1 MKSKW
6 VIHKLNSHI
15 LSWATSLTSP
25 LKAKTYHTPSSKTSS
40 FLLNHVDI
48 GRLLSIC
55 GREGCLHLGL
65 QALREGCQ
73 IHGHLWKLGLQS
85 DFRVESALMDMYSKC
100 GSMGDAMQIFE
111 SAGQLDE
118 VSMTII
124 LAGFA
129 QNGFEEE
136 AMQFFVKILEAG
148 TEIDPNMVSA
158 VLGVFGADTSLG
170 LGKQIHSL
178 VIKRSFGSNPFVG
191 NGLINMYSKCGD
203 LEDSTKVFSQ
213 MPCMNSVSWN
223 SMIAAS
229 ARHGDGSRALQLYKE
244 MRLKGVE
251 PTDVTFLSLL
261 HACSHAGLVEKG
273 MEFLKSMTEVH
284 KLTPRM
290 EHYACAVDM
299 LVHNLTSMEVHSDRS
314 CKWGMLVASN
324 VNLPQRRKSI
334 RGEIPDGIGNQSGL
348 VTLNLQENY
357 VDGTIPAACGELRQ
371 LQRLNLGSNRLHG
384 FLPDEMEQM
393 EELGVLDV
401 SNNFIAG
408 SIPSWLGKLSQLR
421 YLLTNMDLQGSISP
435 FLSNLSLLTKLSLQS
450 NSFHG
455 EIPTTL
461 GALSQLEY
469 LNMSENKLTGAF
481 PASLHGCQRL
491 KFLDLTTNSLSGVIP
506 EELGSMKNLTFL
518 AISQNNL
525 TGVIPAFL
533 SNLTELTRLEFAVN
547 YFTGKIPSEL
557 GALTRLEILYLHMNF
572 LEGAIPASLC
582 NCTALR
588 EISLIENWISGEL
601 PAEMGNKLQNLQKLY
616 LMNNNIS
623 GRIPVTFS
631 NLSQITLLDL
641 SINYLEG
648 EVPQELGKL
657 KNLEILYLH
666 SNNLKLH
673 LGSCLFAG
681 SLPASIGNLSKDL
694 YYFNLLNNRIRG
706 EIPDSIGNLSGLV
719 TLHLWDNRL
728 DGTIP
733 ATFGKLKLLQ
743 RLYLG
748 RNKLQGSIPDEM
760 GQMENLGL
768 LDLGNNSITGSIPSS
783 LGNLSQLRYLDLS
796 QNSLS
801 GNIPIKLSQCTLM
814 MQLDLSFNN
823 FQGPLPPEITLLANL
838 GLFLNFSNNNLD
850 GEIPASIGKLVSVQA
865 IDLSVNK
872 FSGEVPST
880 GRFKNLNGSSMIG
893 NAGLCGGSALM
904 RLQPCV
910 VQKKRR
916 KARKWAYYL
925 LAFTIS
931 SLLLLIFV
939 WVWVRKLFN
948 KKAEAESEEPI
959 LMASPS
965 FHGGRN
971 LTQRELEI
979 ATNGFNDANLLGR
992 GSFGSVYKA
1001 WIDDSISCVAVKV
1014 LNEDNRQS
1022 YKSLK
1027 RECQILSGIKHR
1039 NLVKMMGSIW
1049 SSQFKALILEF
1060 VDGLDLRKWV
1070 DAAFPHHILEIVDMS
1085 LKQESLS
1092 GDASGDLQKLEQ
1104 CCLQVLNAGMMCTE
1118 ENPLRRPPISFVTG
1132 ELQHTWKEMGFDR
1145 KSMAGKESYDY
1156 DSV

>member
-1 MKSKW
+1 MSYNQNFTVTVFCLICYLMPAKSAF
-6 VIHKLNSHI
+6 VCNF
-15 LSWATSLTSP
+15 T
-25 LKAKTYHTPSSKTSS
+25 
-40 FLLNHVDI
+40 D
-48 GRLLSIC
+48 C
-55 GREGCLHLGL
+55 
-65 QALREGCQ
+65 QALFKFKAG
-73 IHGHLWKLGLQS
+73 IIS
-85 DFRVESALMDMYSKC
+85 DPE
-100 GSMGDAMQIFE
+100 
-111 SAGQLDE
+111 GQLQDWK
-118 VSMTII
+118 
-124 LAGFA
+124 
-129 QNGFEEE
+129 E
-136 AMQFFVKILEAG
+136 A
-148 TEIDPNMVSA
+148 
-158 VLGVFGADTSLG
+158 
-170 LGKQIHSL
+170 
-178 VIKRSFGSNPFVG
+178 NPFCNWTGITCHQSIQNRV
-191 NGLINMYSKCGD
+191 ID
-203 LEDSTKVFSQ
+203 LE
-213 MPCMNSVSWN
+213 
-223 SMIAAS
+223 
-229 ARHGDGSRALQLYKE
+229 
-244 MRLKGVE
+244 
-251 PTDVTFLSLL
+251 
-261 HACSHAGLVEKG
+261 
-273 MEFLKSMTEVH
+273 
-284 KLTPRM
+284 
-290 EHYACAVDM
+290 
-299 LVHNLTSMEVHSDRS
+299 
-314 CKWGMLVASN
+314 
-324 VNLPQRRKSI
+324 
-334 RGEIPDGIGNQSGL
+334 
-348 VTLNLQENY
+348 
-357 VDGTIPAACGELRQ
+357 
-371 LQRLNLGSNRLHG
+371 
-384 FLPDEMEQM
+384 
-393 EELGVLDV
+393 
-401 SNNFIAG
+401 
-408 SIPSWLGKLSQLR
+408 
-421 YLLTNMDLQGSISP
+421 LTNMDLQGSISP

-533 SNLTELTRLEFAVN
+533 SNLTELTRLELAVN

-657 KNLEILYLH
+657 KNLGILYLH
-666 SNNLKLH
+666 SNNLVSNSSLGFLTALTNCSFLQKLH

-872 FSGEVPST
+872 FSGMISSSIGSCASLEYLNLSKNMIEGTIPESLKQITYLKVLDLSFNQLTGRVPIWLANASVMQNFNFSYNRLTGEVPST

-931 SLLLLIFV
+931 SLLLLMFV

-1060 VDGLDLRKWV
+1060 VGNGNLEQHLYPSESEGENCRLTLKERLGIAIDIANALEYLHVGCSTQVVHCDLKPQNVLLDDDMVAHVADFGIGKLIFADKPTEYSTTSSVVRGSVGYIPPEYGQSTEVSSRGDVFSFGVMLLELITRKKPTSEMFADGLDLRKWV

>member
-1 MKSKW
+1 MPAKSAF
-6 VIHKLNSHI
+6 VCNF
-15 LSWATSLTSP
+15 T
-25 LKAKTYHTPSSKTSS
+25 
-40 FLLNHVDI
+40 D
-48 GRLLSIC
+48 C
-55 GREGCLHLGL
+55 
-65 QALREGCQ
+65 QALFKFKAG
-73 IHGHLWKLGLQS
+73 IIS
-85 DFRVESALMDMYSKC
+85 DPE
-100 GSMGDAMQIFE
+100 
-111 SAGQLDE
+111 GQLQDWK
-118 VSMTII
+118 
-124 LAGFA
+124 
-129 QNGFEEE
+129 E
-136 AMQFFVKILEAG
+136 A
-148 TEIDPNMVSA
+148 
-158 VLGVFGADTSLG
+158 
-170 LGKQIHSL
+170 
-178 VIKRSFGSNPFVG
+178 NPFCNWTGITCHQSIQNRV
-191 NGLINMYSKCGD
+191 ID
-203 LEDSTKVFSQ
+203 LE
-213 MPCMNSVSWN
+213 
-223 SMIAAS
+223 
-229 ARHGDGSRALQLYKE
+229 
-244 MRLKGVE
+244 
-251 PTDVTFLSLL
+251 
-261 HACSHAGLVEKG
+261 
-273 MEFLKSMTEVH
+273 
-284 KLTPRM
+284 
-290 EHYACAVDM
+290 
-299 LVHNLTSMEVHSDRS
+299 
-314 CKWGMLVASN
+314 
-324 VNLPQRRKSI
+324 
-334 RGEIPDGIGNQSGL
+334 
-348 VTLNLQENY
+348 
-357 VDGTIPAACGELRQ
+357 
-371 LQRLNLGSNRLHG
+371 
-384 FLPDEMEQM
+384 
-393 EELGVLDV
+393 
-401 SNNFIAG
+401 
-408 SIPSWLGKLSQLR
+408 
-421 YLLTNMDLQGSISP
+421 LTNMDLQGSISP

-491 KFLDLTTNSLSGVIP
+491 KFLDLTPTAS
-506 EELGSMKNLTFL
+506 
-518 AISQNNL
+518 
-525 TGVIPAFL
+525 FL
-533 SNLTELTRLEFAVN
+533 SNLTELTRLELAVN

-666 SNNLKLH
+666 SNNLVSNSSLGFLTALTNCSFLQKLH

-838 GLFLNFSNNNLD
+838 GTIPESLKQITYLKVLDLSFNQLTGRVPIWLANASVMQNFNFSYNRLT
-850 GEIPASIGKLVSVQA
+850 
-865 IDLSVNK
+865 
-872 FSGEVPST
+872 GEVPST

-1060 VDGLDLRKWV
+1060 VEYGQSTEVSSRGDVFSFGVMLLELITRKKPTSEMFADGLDLRKWV